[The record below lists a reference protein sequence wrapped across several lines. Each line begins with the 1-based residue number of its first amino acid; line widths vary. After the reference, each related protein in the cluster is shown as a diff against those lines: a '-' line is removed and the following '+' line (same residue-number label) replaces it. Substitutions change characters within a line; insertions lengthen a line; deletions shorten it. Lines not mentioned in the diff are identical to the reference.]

1 MNVAPVLLEGRRVR
15 LEPMR
20 ENHLASLVTAGA
32 HEELWRWTNVRA
44 DSVEGMTA
52 YVNEALTAAAGGAAL
67 PFVTV
72 DIASGEIIGSTRFA
86 NIDHANRR
94 VEIGWTWITPAFQ
107 RSYVNSEAKYLML
120 CHAFETWNC
129 IRVEL
134 KTDLLNEKSRT
145 AMIRIG
151 AKEEGTLRKHIVTY
165 TGRLRDS
172 TYYSVLDTEWP
183 DVKARLEGLMS
194 RRAAGDSNSSVR

>member
-1 MNVAPVLLEGRRVR
+1 MESG
-15 LEPMR
+15 
-20 ENHLASLVTAGA
+20 HLAALAKAGA

-44 DSVEGMTA
+44 DSLEGMTT
-52 YVNEALTAAAGGAAL
+52 YVNEALAAAAAGAAL

-72 DIASGEIIGSTRFA
+72 DISSGEIIGSTRFA
-86 NIDHANRR
+86 NIDNANRR

-120 CHAFETWNC
+120 SHAFETWDC
-129 IRVEL
+129 VRVEL
-134 KTDLLNEKSRT
+134 KTDFLNEKSRT
-145 AMIRIG
+145 AMLRIG
-151 AKEEGTLRKHIVTY
+151 ATEEGTLRKHIVTY

-183 DVKARLEGLMS
+183 DVKARLQLFMS
-194 RRAAGDSNSSVR
+194 R

>member
-1 MNVAPVLLEGRRVR
+1 MNVVPIVLAGRRIR
-15 LEPMR
+15 LEPMQAR
-20 ENHLASLVTAGA
+20 HLARLITAGA
-32 HEELWRWTNVRA
+32 DEELWRWTNTRA

-52 YVNEALTAAAGGAAL
+52 YVTEALTAAAAGAAL

-86 NIDHANRR
+86 SIDHDNRK

-120 CHAFETWNC
+120 CHAFDTWNC

-134 KTDLLNEKSRT
+134 KTDFLNEKSRT
-145 AMIRIG
+145 AMLRIG
-151 AKEEGTLRKHIVTY
+151 ATEEGTLRNHIVTY

-172 TYYSVLDTEWP
+172 TYYSVLATEWP
-183 DVKARLEGLMS
+183 EVRARLERLMS
-194 RRAAGDSNSSVR
+194 REAAGASK

>member
-1 MNVAPVLLEGRRVR
+1 MNVVPIVLAGRRIR
-15 LEPMR
+15 LEPMQAR
-20 ENHLASLVTAGA
+20 HLARLITAGA
-32 HEELWRWTNVRA
+32 HEELWRWTNTRA

-52 YVNEALTAAAGGAAL
+52 YVTEALTAAAAGAAL

-86 NIDHANRR
+86 SIDHDNRR

-120 CHAFETWNC
+120 CHAFDTWNC

-134 KTDLLNEKSRT
+134 KTDFLNEKSRT
-145 AMIRIG
+145 AMLRIG
-151 AKEEGTLRKHIVTY
+151 ATEEGTLRNHIVTY

-172 TYYSVLDTEWP
+172 TYYSVLATEWP
-183 DVKARLEGLMS
+183 EVRARLERLMS
-194 RRAAGDSNSSVR
+194 REAAGASK